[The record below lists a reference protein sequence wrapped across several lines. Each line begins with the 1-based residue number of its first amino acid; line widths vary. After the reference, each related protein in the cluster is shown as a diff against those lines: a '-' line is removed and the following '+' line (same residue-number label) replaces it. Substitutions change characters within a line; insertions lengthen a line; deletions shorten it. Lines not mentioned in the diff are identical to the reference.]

1 MGSEDR
7 KEEWMELRALTRGN
21 EETKNKMNTQLN
33 DERNMIKETCYEN
46 FMLIELR
53 RKFNALERR
62 RKKIRMRESK
72 NEKEEQGTEEEQNKP
87 ELIQIKTSNVYISLL
102 RPSVRTVLRGNLVA
116 FPSFHDNG

>member
-1 MGSEDR
+1 
-7 KEEWMELRALTRGN
+7 
-21 EETKNKMNTQLN
+21 
-33 DERNMIKETCYEN
+33 
-46 FMLIELR
+46 MLIELR

-102 RPSVRTVLRGNLVA
+102 CPSVRTVLRGNLVA